1 MVEFNPNRPGL
12 QRNQLSKL
20 VIGRTLPN
28 RFHTEIMT
36 ADQPRATATRRSSK
50 LNTYLR
56 ETRNPVLQRIDIMS
70 IPDEEV
76 RYYRDPMRRL
86 VELHSGFHEIMTGL
100 SFNSPWPRADARFR

>member
-1 MVEFNPNRPGL
+1 M
-12 QRNQLSKL
+12 
-20 VIGRTLPN
+20 
-28 RFHTEIMT
+28 
-36 ADQPRATATRRSSK
+36 
-50 LNTYLR
+50 
-56 ETRNPVLQRIDIMS
+56 LQRIDIMS